1 MATYKEIQGYV
12 KETYGFLPKTCWIAH
27 MKELCG
33 IPVKNAP
40 NRISP
45 SHREKLVPLKKCRTS
60 KKRSGIWNDIK
71 KKRAI

>member
-12 KETYGFLPKTCWIAH
+12 KETYGFSPKTCWIAH
-27 MKELCG
+27 MKEVCG

-45 SHREKLVPLKKCRTS
+45 SQREKDKVE
-60 KKRSGIWNDIK
+60 
-71 KKRAI
+71 